1 MVPKAH
7 SGTFLLLFL
16 LVLSIIEPLR
26 PELRCAP
33 GQFACRSG
41 TIQCIPSSWQCDG
54 WPTCEDESDEDD
66 CPSVTEDQQTY
77 HVKENVDSWRPR
89 GREGETTRFH
99 TVNVAQPVRFSRKCP
114 TGWHYYE
121 GTASCYRV
129 YLNGKNYWDAVQTCQ
144 QVNGSLATFTADQE
158 LRFIVAQ
165 EWDLEEK
172 TFVRWDLHRF
182 WVGYQYVITN
192 RNHSLEGHWEVACK
206 GSSEVFLPP
215 DPVFGS
221 AVSEKEN
228 ILCAQLQCFRLP
240 ALRRHGL
247 HTWYAENCCEKSS
260 FLCKRSLT
268 EDQQTYHVKENVDSW
283 HARGRGGETTRFHTV
298 NVAQPVRFSRKCP
311 TGWHY
316 YEGTASCYRVYLNGK
331 NYWDAVQTCQQ
342 VNGSLATFTA
352 DQELRF
358 IVAQEW
364 DLEEKT
370 FVRWDLHRF
379 WVGYQYVITNRN
391 HSLEGHW
398 EVAYKGSSEVFLP
411 PDPTFDSA
419 TSEKENILCAQLQ
432 CFRSPNL
439 RHNGLHSWYAEN
451 CYEKSSFLCKRSL
464 TEDQQTYHVKEN
476 VDSWHARGRRGETTR
491 FHTVNVAQPVR
502 FSRKCPTGWHYYEG
516 TASCY
521 RVYLNGENYWDAVQT
536 CQQVNGSLATFT
548 ADQELRFIVAQE
560 WDLEEKTFVRK
571 DQSRF
576 WVGYQYV
583 ITNRNHSLEGHWEV
597 AYKGSSEVFLP
608 PDPTFDSAIS
618 EKENILCAQ
627 LQCFRSPALRHDGF
641 HSWYAENCY
650 EKSSFLCKRSQTCV
664 DIKDN
669 IVDEGYYFTPKGNDP
684 CLSCTCHNGEAEMCV
699 AALCERPQGCQQ
711 YRKDPK
717 ECCKFTCLDPD
728 GNSLFDSMAGGM
740 RLIVSCISSF
750 LILSLL
756 LFMVHRLRQ
765 RRRERIESLIGANLH
780 HFNLGRRMPGFD
792 YGPDGFGTGLTPL
805 HLSDDGEGGA
815 FHFHDPPPPYTA
827 YKYPDIQH
835 PDDPPPPY
843 EASVN
848 PDSILCSTP
857 DGVLSQAVQ
866 SSPPSL
872 GNCDASPQLTEGS
885 LPPSVGPSPVELE
898 DSADSST
905 FLVPPDTP
913 INENTPAETLT
924 GSRHSHCSLNTIV

>member
-1 MVPKAH
+1 MVPKAD
-7 SGTFLLLFL
+7 SGTFLLL
-16 LVLSIIEPLR
+16 LVLSITEPLR
-26 PELRCAP
+26 PGPRLALARLLSELRCIP

-41 TIQCIPSSWQCDG
+41 TIQCIPSNWQCDG
-54 WPTCEDESDEDD
+54 WPTCEDESDEVD
-66 CPSVTEDQQTY
+66 CPGLTGDQRTY
-77 HVKENVDSWRPR
+77 HGKENVDS
-89 GREGETTRFH
+89 
-99 TVNVAQPVRFSRKCP
+99 
-114 TGWHYYE
+114 
-121 GTASCYRV
+121 
-129 YLNGKNYWDAVQTCQ
+129 
-144 QVNGSLATFTADQE
+144 
-158 LRFIVAQ
+158 
-165 EWDLEEK
+165 
-172 TFVRWDLHRF
+172 
-182 WVGYQYVITN
+182 
-192 RNHSLEGHWEVACK
+192 
-206 GSSEVFLPP
+206 
-215 DPVFGS
+215 
-221 AVSEKEN
+221 
-228 ILCAQLQCFRLP
+228 
-240 ALRRHGL
+240 RH
-247 HTWYAENCCEKSS
+247 N
-260 FLCKRSLT
+260 
-268 EDQQTYHVKENVDSW
+268 
-283 HARGRGGETTRFHTV
+283 RGRGGETTRFHTV

-311 TGWHY
+311 TGWHH
-316 YEGTASCYRVYLNGK
+316 YEGTASCYRVYLNGE
-331 NYWDAVQTCQQ
+331 NYWDAVQTCQR

-358 IVAQEW
+358 ILAQEW

-370 FVRWDLHRF
+370 FVRKDQRRF

-411 PDPTFDSA
+411 PDPIFGTA
-419 TSEKENILCAQLQ
+419 MSENENVLCAQLQ
-432 CFRSPNL
+432 CFHFPTL
-439 RHNGLHSWYAEN
+439 RHHGL
-451 CYEKSSFLCKRSL
+451 
-464 TEDQQTYHVKEN
+464 
-476 VDSWHARGRRGETTR
+476 
-491 FHTVNVAQPVR
+491 
-502 FSRKCPTGWHYYEG
+502 
-516 TASCY
+516 
-521 RVYLNGENYWDAVQT
+521 
-536 CQQVNGSLATFT
+536 
-548 ADQELRFIVAQE
+548 
-560 WDLEEKTFVRK
+560 
-571 DQSRF
+571 
-576 WVGYQYV
+576 
-583 ITNRNHSLEGHWEV
+583 
-597 AYKGSSEVFLP
+597 
-608 PDPTFDSAIS
+608 
-618 EKENILCAQ
+618 
-627 LQCFRSPALRHDGF
+627 

-684 CLSCTCHNGEAEMCV
+684 CLSCTCHNGEPEMCV

-857 DGVLSQAVQ
+857 DGVLSQTVQ

-872 GNCDASPQLTEGS
+872 GNCDVSPQLTEGS

-913 INENTPAETLT
+913 LNENTPAETLA